1 MKKSII
7 THVLPIIMVLAF
19 FMTSAFATNIDMAAF
34 TGSYQSEDVAIG
46 SSNEVTMVGEVKP
59 TIMSVTMPTY
69 VPFDISRSVQGE
81 NKVISPRI
89 TVTNKSSV
97 PVSLD
102 VVYTAVDLSKLQ
114 GTTWNHDGNVGD
126 NQIAIGFQAET
137 TSEQAPTSLS
147 GTRWLVDNTAQNTNI
162 ASMGAL
168 ESATLYV
175 VGTLGKAV
183 PENNSFTVTP
193 TFVVREA

>member
-1 MKKSII
+1 
-7 THVLPIIMVLAF
+7 
-19 FMTSAFATNIDMAAF
+19 MTN
-34 TGSYQSEDVAIG
+34 
-46 SSNEVTMVGEVKP
+46 N
-59 TIMSVTMPTY
+59 
-69 VPFDISRSVQGE
+69 
-81 NKVISPRI
+81 
-89 TVTNKSSV
+89 SSV

-102 VVYTAVDLSKLQ
+102 VVYTVVDLSKLQ
-114 GTTWNHDGNVGD
+114 GTTWNYDGNVGD
-126 NQIAIGFQAET
+126 NQIAVGFQTET

-193 TFVVREA
+193 TFVVRQT

>member
-1 MKKSII
+1 MTKKI
-7 THVLPIIMVLAF
+7 TSRVLPIIMVFSF
-19 FMTSAFATNIDMAAF
+19 FMTSAIATNADMAAF

-89 TVTNKSSV
+89 TVTNNSSV

-102 VVYTAVDLSKLQ
+102 VVYTVVDLSKLQ
-114 GTTWNHDGNVGD
+114 GTTWNYDGNVGD
-126 NQIAIGFQAET
+126 NQIAVGFQTET

-168 ESATLYV
+168 ESETLYV

-193 TFVVREA
+193 TFVVRQT